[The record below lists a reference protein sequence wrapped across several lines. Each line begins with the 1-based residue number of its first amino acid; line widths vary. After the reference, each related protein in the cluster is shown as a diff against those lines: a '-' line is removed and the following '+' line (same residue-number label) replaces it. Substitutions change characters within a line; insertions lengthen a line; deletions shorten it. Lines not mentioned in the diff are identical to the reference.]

1 MRLTLT
7 QQVIMAEIR
16 KSGSITARRV
26 MEITGCVYRDS
37 MDYVYQ
43 TLGRMV
49 KAGLIKRTG
58 IGVFVVADNGLAAG
72 HVVHYLVH
80 IGRAAHLQPKLG
92 SLPGLVHLPRGMNK
106 RLAGYATVVEAV
118 AAHILSGF
126 INQQHPH
133 IGLGHKQRQPQ
144 PGRTGSE

>member
-1 MRLTLT
+1 MKLTLT
-7 QQVIMAEIR
+7 QQVIMAEIK

-58 IGVFVVADNGLAAG
+58 PGVFVARKEVGDDLDYIL
-72 HVVHYLVH
+72 HCLV
-80 IGRAAHLQPKLG
+80 GGYWLDCLG
-92 SLPGLVHLPRGMNK
+92 DL
-106 RLAGYATVVEAV
+106 
-118 AAHILSGF
+118 
-126 INQQHPH
+126 
-133 IGLGHKQRQPQ
+133 
-144 PGRTGSE
+144 

>member
-1 MRLTLT
+1 MRTTLT

-16 KSGSITARRV
+16 KSGFITARRV

-58 IGVFVVADNGLAAG
+58 IGVFVARKEVRDDLDYIL
-72 HVVHYLVH
+72 HC
-80 IGRAAHLQPKLG
+80 
-92 SLPGLVHLPRGMNK
+92 
-106 RLAGYATVVEAV
+106 LAGGYWLDCLVD
-118 AAHILSGF
+118 F
-126 INQQHPH
+126 
-133 IGLGHKQRQPQ
+133 
-144 PGRTGSE
+144 

>member
-1 MRLTLT
+1 VKNDYHNRNHSGFYPVPAFVREVGRHAREGRMRLTLT

-58 IGVFVVADNGLAAG
+58 IGVFVA
-72 HVVHYLVH
+72 
-80 IGRAAHLQPKLG
+80 
-92 SLPGLVHLPRGMNK
+92 
-106 RLAGYATVVEAV
+106 VEGDE
-118 AAHILSGF
+118 L
-126 INQQHPH
+126 
-133 IGLGHKQRQPQ
+133 
-144 PGRTGSE
+144 

>member
-1 MRLTLT
+1 MKLTLT

-49 KAGLIKRTG
+49 KAGLIRRAG
-58 IGVFVVADNGLAAG
+58 PGVFVAAEG
-72 HVVHYLVH
+72 
-80 IGRAAHLQPKLG
+80 GKL
-92 SLPGLVHLPRGMNK
+92 
-106 RLAGYATVVEAV
+106 
-118 AAHILSGF
+118 
-126 INQQHPH
+126 
-133 IGLGHKQRQPQ
+133 
-144 PGRTGSE
+144 

>member
-7 QQVIMAEIR
+7 QQVIMTEIR

-49 KAGLIKRTG
+49 KAGLIKRAG
-58 IGVFVVADNGLAAG
+58 IGVFVAADG
-72 HVVHYLVH
+72 
-80 IGRAAHLQPKLG
+80 GR
-92 SLPGLVHLPRGMNK
+92 
-106 RLAGYATVVEAV
+106 E
-118 AAHILSGF
+118 
-126 INQQHPH
+126 
-133 IGLGHKQRQPQ
+133 
-144 PGRTGSE
+144 

>member
-16 KSGSITARRV
+16 KSGSINARRV

-58 IGVFVVADNGLAAG
+58 IGVFVVAEGGEL
-72 HVVHYLVH
+72 
-80 IGRAAHLQPKLG
+80 
-92 SLPGLVHLPRGMNK
+92 
-106 RLAGYATVVEAV
+106 
-118 AAHILSGF
+118 
-126 INQQHPH
+126 
-133 IGLGHKQRQPQ
+133 
-144 PGRTGSE
+144 

>member
-1 MRLTLT
+1 MRTTLT

-16 KSGSITARRV
+16 KSGFITARRV

-58 IGVFVVADNGLAAG
+58 IGVFVA
-72 HVVHYLVH
+72 
-80 IGRAAHLQPKLG
+80 
-92 SLPGLVHLPRGMNK
+92 
-106 RLAGYATVVEAV
+106 VE
-118 AAHILSGF
+118 G
-126 INQQHPH
+126 
-133 IGLGHKQRQPQ
+133 GEG
-144 PGRTGSE
+144 

>member
-1 MRLTLT
+1 MKLTLT

-58 IGVFVVADNGLAAG
+58 IGVFVA
-72 HVVHYLVH
+72 
-80 IGRAAHLQPKLG
+80 
-92 SLPGLVHLPRGMNK
+92 
-106 RLAGYATVVEAV
+106 VE
-118 AAHILSGF
+118 G
-126 INQQHPH
+126 
-133 IGLGHKQRQPQ
+133 GEG
-144 PGRTGSE
+144 

>member
-7 QQVIMAEIR
+7 QQVIMAVIR

-58 IGVFVVADNGLAAG
+58 IGVFVVAEGGEL
-72 HVVHYLVH
+72 
-80 IGRAAHLQPKLG
+80 
-92 SLPGLVHLPRGMNK
+92 
-106 RLAGYATVVEAV
+106 
-118 AAHILSGF
+118 
-126 INQQHPH
+126 
-133 IGLGHKQRQPQ
+133 
-144 PGRTGSE
+144 

>member
-1 MRLTLT
+1 MKLTLT
-7 QQVIMAEIR
+7 QQVIMAEIK

-58 IGVFVVADNGLAAG
+58 PGVFGPKGGGHEPRMIWITFCIAWLA
-72 HVVHYLVH
+72 V
-80 IGRAAHLQPKLG
+80 IGWITFCLG
-92 SLPGLVHLPRGMNK
+92 DL
-106 RLAGYATVVEAV
+106 
-118 AAHILSGF
+118 
-126 INQQHPH
+126 
-133 IGLGHKQRQPQ
+133 
-144 PGRTGSE
+144 

>member
-1 MRLTLT
+1 MKLTLT

-16 KSGSITARRV
+16 KSGFITARRV

-58 IGVFVVADNGLAAG
+58 RGFCGG
-72 HVVHYLVH
+72 
-80 IGRAAHLQPKLG
+80 GR
-92 SLPGLVHLPRGMNK
+92 R
-106 RLAGYATVVEAV
+106 
-118 AAHILSGF
+118 
-126 INQQHPH
+126 
-133 IGLGHKQRQPQ
+133 
-144 PGRTGSE
+144 

>member
-7 QQVIMAEIR
+7 QQVIMAEIK

-49 KAGLIKRTG
+49 KAGLIRRARP
-58 IGVFVVADNGLAAG
+58 GVFEAAEG
-72 HVVHYLVH
+72 GGV
-80 IGRAAHLQPKLG
+80 
-92 SLPGLVHLPRGMNK
+92 
-106 RLAGYATVVEAV
+106 
-118 AAHILSGF
+118 
-126 INQQHPH
+126 
-133 IGLGHKQRQPQ
+133 
-144 PGRTGSE
+144 

>member
-1 MRLTLT
+1 MKLTLT

-58 IGVFVVADNGLAAG
+58 IGVFVAAEG
-72 HVVHYLVH
+72 DEL
-80 IGRAAHLQPKLG
+80 
-92 SLPGLVHLPRGMNK
+92 
-106 RLAGYATVVEAV
+106 
-118 AAHILSGF
+118 
-126 INQQHPH
+126 
-133 IGLGHKQRQPQ
+133 
-144 PGRTGSE
+144 

>member
-26 MEITGCVYRDS
+26 MEIAGCVYRDS

-49 KAGLIKRTG
+49 KAGMIRRAGL
-58 IGVFVVADNGLAAG
+58 GVFEAAEG
-72 HVVHYLVH
+72 
-80 IGRAAHLQPKLG
+80 GEG
-92 SLPGLVHLPRGMNK
+92 
-106 RLAGYATVVEAV
+106 
-118 AAHILSGF
+118 
-126 INQQHPH
+126 
-133 IGLGHKQRQPQ
+133 
-144 PGRTGSE
+144 

>member
-1 MRLTLT
+1 MKLTLT

-49 KAGLIKRTG
+49 KAGLIKRSG
-58 IGVFVVADNGLAAG
+58 IGVFVAAEG
-72 HVVHYLVH
+72 DEL
-80 IGRAAHLQPKLG
+80 
-92 SLPGLVHLPRGMNK
+92 
-106 RLAGYATVVEAV
+106 
-118 AAHILSGF
+118 
-126 INQQHPH
+126 
-133 IGLGHKQRQPQ
+133 
-144 PGRTGSE
+144 

>member
-1 MRLTLT
+1 MKLTLT

-49 KAGLIKRTG
+49 KAGLIRRSG
-58 IGVFVVADNGLAAG
+58 SGVFVAADGGEL
-72 HVVHYLVH
+72 
-80 IGRAAHLQPKLG
+80 
-92 SLPGLVHLPRGMNK
+92 
-106 RLAGYATVVEAV
+106 
-118 AAHILSGF
+118 
-126 INQQHPH
+126 
-133 IGLGHKQRQPQ
+133 
-144 PGRTGSE
+144 

>member
-1 MRLTLT
+1 MRTTLT

-16 KSGSITARRV
+16 KSGFITARRV

-58 IGVFVVADNGLAAG
+58 IGVFVAADGG
-72 HVVHYLVH
+72 E
-80 IGRAAHLQPKLG
+80 G
-92 SLPGLVHLPRGMNK
+92 
-106 RLAGYATVVEAV
+106 
-118 AAHILSGF
+118 
-126 INQQHPH
+126 
-133 IGLGHKQRQPQ
+133 
-144 PGRTGSE
+144 

>member
-1 MRLTLT
+1 MRTTLT

-58 IGVFVVADNGLAAG
+58 IGVFVA
-72 HVVHYLVH
+72 
-80 IGRAAHLQPKLG
+80 
-92 SLPGLVHLPRGMNK
+92 
-106 RLAGYATVVEAV
+106 VE
-118 AAHILSGF
+118 GDE
-126 INQQHPH
+126 
-133 IGLGHKQRQPQ
+133 G
-144 PGRTGSE
+144 

>member
-1 MRLTLT
+1 MKLTLT
-7 QQVIMAEIR
+7 QQVIMAEIK

-58 IGVFVVADNGLAAG
+58 PGVFGPKGGAYSQNGSGLAYIMEMRLPTVG
-72 HVVHYLVH
+72 
-80 IGRAAHLQPKLG
+80 GAA
-92 SLPGLVHLPRGMNK
+92 R
-106 RLAGYATVVEAV
+106 
-118 AAHILSGF
+118 
-126 INQQHPH
+126 
-133 IGLGHKQRQPQ
+133 
-144 PGRTGSE
+144 

>member
-1 MRLTLT
+1 MKLTLT

-16 KSGSITARRV
+16 KSGFITARRV

-58 IGVFVVADNGLAAG
+58 IGVFVA
-72 HVVHYLVH
+72 
-80 IGRAAHLQPKLG
+80 
-92 SLPGLVHLPRGMNK
+92 
-106 RLAGYATVVEAV
+106 VE
-118 AAHILSGF
+118 GDE
-126 INQQHPH
+126 
-133 IGLGHKQRQPQ
+133 G
-144 PGRTGSE
+144 

>member
-49 KAGLIKRTG
+49 KAGMIKRAGT
-58 IGVFVVADNGLAAG
+58 GVFVAAEG
-72 HVVHYLVH
+72 
-80 IGRAAHLQPKLG
+80 GKL
-92 SLPGLVHLPRGMNK
+92 
-106 RLAGYATVVEAV
+106 
-118 AAHILSGF
+118 
-126 INQQHPH
+126 
-133 IGLGHKQRQPQ
+133 
-144 PGRTGSE
+144 